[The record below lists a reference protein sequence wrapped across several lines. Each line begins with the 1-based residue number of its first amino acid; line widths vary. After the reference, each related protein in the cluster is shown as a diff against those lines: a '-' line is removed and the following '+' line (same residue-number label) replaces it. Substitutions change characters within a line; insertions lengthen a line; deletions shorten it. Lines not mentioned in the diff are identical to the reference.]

1 MARAQRPGGSG
12 QLRGAALCAVAGLG
26 LALAVPIV
34 VTDASRLN
42 LLILMLMAA
51 QAGVAWNVLGGY
63 AGQVSLGHAAFYGIG
78 AYTCTLLVLKFGVNP
93 WLGMPAAGVVA
104 AGLSVVLG
112 WPCFRLKG
120 HYFAMATIAVAE
132 IVQTVFTNWDYA
144 GGAGGLTL
152 PMDHNG
158 WAWMTFA
165 DKAPYYWIALGLLVA
180 TLAATVWIARSHVG
194 YYLRAIKD
202 EPDAARSIGIDITRY
217 KQIALACSAFFTA
230 LGGSLYAQ
238 KELYIDPGSVLST
251 VLTSGFGLIP
261 LISGLA
267 GLFSGGD
274 TAAPAPL
281 AKYALPAAADFRLHN
296 ALQDSGQFLIG

>member
-12 QLRGAALCAVAGLG
+12 QPRGAALCAVAGLG

-144 GGAGGLTL
+144 GGRWG
-152 PMDHNG
+152 
-158 WAWMTFA
+158 
-165 DKAPYYWIALGLLVA
+165 
-180 TLAATVWIARSHVG
+180 
-194 YYLRAIKD
+194 
-202 EPDAARSIGIDITRY
+202 
-217 KQIALACSAFFTA
+217 
-230 LGGSLYAQ
+230 
-238 KELYIDPGSVLST
+238 
-251 VLTSGFGLIP
+251 
-261 LISGLA
+261 
-267 GLFSGGD
+267 
-274 TAAPAPL
+274 
-281 AKYALPAAADFRLHN
+281 
-296 ALQDSGQFLIG
+296 